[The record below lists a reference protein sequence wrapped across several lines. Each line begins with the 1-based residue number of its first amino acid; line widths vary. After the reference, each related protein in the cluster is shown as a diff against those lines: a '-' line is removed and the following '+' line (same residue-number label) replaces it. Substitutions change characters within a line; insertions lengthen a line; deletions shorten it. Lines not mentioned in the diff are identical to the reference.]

1 MSKIAI
7 LGCGNIGRAVA
18 EGLVKGNFIENSQ
31 LTVTRRE
38 LSSLSDLE
46 EKGVKIT
53 TDNTLAVRESQY
65 IIIAVKPYKVEE
77 ILNEIKAALT
87 EDHILV
93 SLASGVSINKLK
105 EVVDLKIPYFRA
117 MPNTAA
123 EIGES
128 LTCVCAEG
136 EGDEQKKTVEA
147 IFSSIGETIVIDEG
161 LMEAATILGACGIA
175 YALRFVRAMIQ
186 GGIQIGF
193 DADTASLITTQTVKG
208 AARLLQEK
216 NTHPEAEIDKVTTPK
231 GCTIT
236 GLNEMEHQGFSASLI
251 QGINR
256 SFEKIEKT

>member
-1 MSKIAI
+1 MTKIAI

-18 EGLVKGNFIENSQ
+18 EGLVKGNFIENNQ
-31 LTVTRRE
+31 LTVTRRD
-38 LSSLSDLE
+38 LSALSDLKE
-46 EKGVKIT
+46 SGVKVT
-53 TDNTLAVRESQY
+53 TDNTKAVQESQY

-77 ILNEIKAALT
+77 VLNQVKVHLT
-87 EDHILV
+87 TDHILV
-93 SLASGVSINKLK
+93 SLASGVSVNKLK

-123 EIGES
+123 EIGDS
-128 LTCVCAEG
+128 LTCICAEG
-136 EGDEQKKTVEA
+136 ETEEQKNTVDA
-147 IFSSIGETIVIDEG
+147 IFSSVGETVTIDED

-193 DADTASLITTQTVKG
+193 DANTAAMITTQTVKG

-216 NTHPEAEIDKVTTPK
+216 GSHPEAEIDKVTTPK

-251 QGINR
+251 QGINK
-256 SFEKIEKT
+256 SFEKIEKS